1 MTMSKA
7 KIVEALAGMDALDDD
22 QWTQNG
28 DPLVDYLKE
37 KTGIEVLSRQE
48 IFEADPSFN
57 RKKLM
62 EGGNAEK
69 ANDEEEAAGQ
79 KVNEEIDL
87 DIDTSS
93 AGTLADFDEPLPEK
107 EFAEFLRGVPKEDLE
122 EIEALIIQQQTEVT
136 RNVEHMSDLRNRLKM
151 SLMFVQSR
159 IKTELPM
166 QTNAQAIRSYI
177 DSQNQQRAERSA
189 KQKAVISQFGSL
201 KDINPRSQ
209 LDQAMARKT
218 KRGGKRP
225 VRDLLK

>member
-1 MTMSKA
+1 MSKT
-7 KIVEALAGMDALDDD
+7 KIVEAFAGMDALDDD

-37 KTGIEVLSRQE
+37 KTGIEVLTRQE

-62 EGGNAEK
+62 DGGNAEE
-69 ANDEEEAAGQ
+69 ANDQEEAADQ
-79 KVNEEIDL
+79 KVNDDEIDL
-87 DIDTSS
+87 DVDTSS
-93 AGTLADFDEPLPEK
+93 AGILADFDEPLPEK
-107 EFAEFLRGVPKEDLE
+107 EFAQFIRGVPKEDLE
-122 EIEALIIQQQTEVT
+122 EIESLIMQQQIEVT
-136 RNVEHMSDLRNRLKM
+136 RNLEHLSDLRNRLKM

-159 IKTELPM
+159 IKIELPM
-166 QTNAQAIRSYI
+166 QSNPEAIRAYI

-189 KQKAVISQFGSL
+189 KQKAVMSQFGSL
-201 KDINPRSQ
+201 KDINPNSP

-225 VRDLLK
+225 VRALLK

>member
-1 MTMSKA
+1 MSKA

-69 ANDEEEAAGQ
+69 ADDEKETDQ
-79 KVNEEIDL
+79 KVNDEIDL

-107 EFAEFLRGVPKEDLE
+107 EFAMFLRGVPKEDLE
-122 EIEALIIQQQTEVT
+122 EIESLIIQQQTEVT
-136 RNVEHMSDLRNRLKM
+136 RNVEHLSDLRNRLKM

-166 QTNAQAIRSYI
+166 QTNAEAIRSYI
-177 DSQNQQRAERSA
+177 DSQNEQRAERSA
-189 KQKAVISQFGSL
+189 KQKAVMSQFGSL

-209 LDQAMARKT
+209 LDQAMVRKT

-225 VRDLLK
+225 ARALLK

>member
-1 MTMSKA
+1 MSKA

-69 ANDEEEAAGQ
+69 ADDEKETDQ
-79 KVNEEIDL
+79 KVNDEIDL

-107 EFAEFLRGVPKEDLE
+107 EFAMFLRGVPKEDLE
-122 EIEALIIQQQTEVT
+122 EIESLIIQQQTEVT
-136 RNVEHMSDLRNRLKM
+136 RNVEHLSDLRNRLKM

-166 QTNAQAIRSYI
+166 QTNAEAIRSYI
-177 DSQNQQRAERSA
+177 DSQNEQRVERSA
-189 KQKAVISQFGSL
+189 KQKAVMSQFGSL

-209 LDQAMARKT
+209 LDQAMVRKT

-225 VRDLLK
+225 ARALLK

>member
-1 MTMSKA
+1 MSKT
-7 KIVEALAGMDALDDD
+7 KIVEAFAGMDALDDD

-37 KTGIEVLSRQE
+37 KTGIEVLTRQE

-62 EGGNAEK
+62 DGGNAEES
-69 ANDEEEAAGQ
+69 NDEEETSGE
-79 KVNEEIDL
+79 KVNDEEIDL
-87 DIDTSS
+87 EIDTSS
-93 AGTLADFDEPLPEK
+93 AGILADFDEPLPEK
-107 EFAEFLRGVPKEDLE
+107 EFAQFIRGVPKEDLE
-122 EIEALIIQQQTEVT
+122 EIESLIMQQQTEVT
-136 RNVEHMSDLRNRLKM
+136 RNVERLNDLRNRLKM

-166 QTNAQAIRSYI
+166 QSNPEAIRAYI

-189 KQKAVISQFGSL
+189 KQKAVMSQFGSL
-201 KDINPRSQ
+201 KDINPHSP

-225 VRDLLK
+225 VRALLK

>member
-1 MTMSKA
+1 MSKT
-7 KIVEALAGMDALDDD
+7 KIVEAFAGMDALDDD

-37 KTGIEVLSRQE
+37 KTGIEVLTRQE

-62 EGGNAEK
+62 DGGNAEE
-69 ANDEEEAAGQ
+69 ANDEEETSGE
-79 KVNEEIDL
+79 KVNDEEIDL
-87 DIDTSS
+87 EIDTSS
-93 AGTLADFDEPLPEK
+93 AGILADFDEPLPEK
-107 EFAEFLRGVPKEDLE
+107 EFAQFIRGVPKEDLE
-122 EIEALIIQQQTEVT
+122 EIESLIMQQQTEVT
-136 RNVEHMSDLRNRLKM
+136 RNVEHLNDLRNRLKM

-166 QTNAQAIRSYI
+166 QSNPEAIRAYI
-177 DSQNQQRAERSA
+177 TSQNQQRAERSA
-189 KQKAVISQFGSL
+189 KQKAVMSQFGSL
-201 KDINPRSQ
+201 KDINPHSP

-225 VRDLLK
+225 VRALLK

>member
-1 MTMSKA
+1 MSKT

-37 KTGIEVLSRQE
+37 KTGIEILTRQE
-48 IFEADPSFN
+48 IFEADTSFN

-62 EGGNAEK
+62 DGGNAEK
-69 ANDEEEAAGQ
+69 TNNEEETADQ
-79 KVNEEIDL
+79 EVNDDEIDL

-93 AGTLADFDEPLPEK
+93 ARILADFDEPLPEK
-107 EFAEFLRGVPKEDLE
+107 EFAQFLRSVPKEDLAE
-122 EIEALIIQQQTEVT
+122 VESLIVQQQIEVT
-136 RNVEHMSDLRNRLKM
+136 RNVEHLSDLLNRLKM
-151 SLMFVQSR
+151 SLMFVRSR
-159 IKTELPM
+159 ITSELPM
-166 QTNAQAIRSYI
+166 QTNSEAIRAYI

-189 KQKAVISQFGSL
+189 KQKTVMSQFGSL
-201 KDINPRSQ
+201 EDINPHSQ

-225 VRDLLK
+225 VRALLK